1 MTCAGGRPPRTVL
14 CCQLTGPHPRHS
26 GVVIHSPEADRA
38 AVGLLLLA
46 FIVFVVLGMVDG
58 SLGVA
63 WPSMSAFFGR
73 SLSDL
78 GFLLVSG
85 GAGYLTA
92 SLFYGWIHGRLGTG
106 TVLWVGTALLVGGV
120 ASIAVTTVW
129 QLLVLSPL
137 LVGLGG
143 GLVDTGMN
151 AHAAL
156 AFDVRSMNLLHA
168 SFGVGATLGPVLI
181 TLSLTSTGV
190 WRAGYAV
197 LAVLQVVVGV
207 AIWVSR
213 HRWQADTAVAEVISV
228 PVRRRRRS
236 LLLILLFLL
245 YTGVEFGAGQWAF
258 TLLSEGRG
266 LSTAVAGLWVSA
278 YWGGLTLGRIGVG
291 VVGHRWSAA
300 RTLNGGVL
308 IALVGLAWLWADPA
322 GWGAAGLPITGL
334 GLAPIFPTLVTL
346 TPQRIGRDRSTH
358 SIGYQLAA
366 ATIGGSA
373 IPWIIGLV
381 GERGGFQALAGSIFL
396 VCLLLAIVLLVSER
410 EARVLSAGSA

>member
-1 MTCAGGRPPRTVL
+1 MGMLA
-14 CCQLTGPHPRHS
+14 
-26 GVVIHSPEADRA
+26 
-38 AVGLLLLA
+38 LA
-46 FIVFVVLGMVDG
+46 FTVFVVLGMVDG

-63 WPSMSAFFGR
+63 WPSMSTVFGR

-106 TVLWVGTALLVGGV
+106 NVLCVGTALLIVGVG
-120 ASIAVTTVW
+120 SIATTNTW
-129 QLLVLSPL
+129 PLLVISPL

-143 GLVDTGMN
+143 GLVDTGLN

-168 SFGVGATLGPVLI
+168 CFGVGATLGPVVI

-190 WRAGYAV
+190 WRAGYVFLAAAQV
-197 LAVLQVVVGV
+197 LVGI
-207 AIWVSR
+207 AIWLSRRKWHADVSEPDGVS
-213 HRWQADTAVAEVISV
+213 APS
-228 PVRRRRRS
+228 RRRRRS
-236 LLLILLFLL
+236 VLLILLFLL

-266 LSTAVAGLWVSA
+266 LSTAVAGFWVSA
-278 YWGGLTLGRIGVG
+278 YWGGLTLGRLGAG
-291 VVGHRWSAA
+291 VVGHRWSPTA
-300 RTLNGGVL
+300 TLNGGVL
-308 IALVGLAWLWADPA
+308 VALGGLAWLWANP
-322 GWGAAGLPITGL
+322 GGSGAVGLPVVGL

-366 ATIGGSA
+366 ATVGGSV
-373 IPWIIGLV
+373 IPWIIGLI
-381 GERGGFQALAGSIFL
+381 GERKGFQALAGSIFV
-396 VCLLLAIVLLVSER
+396 VCVVLAVVLMISER
-410 EARVLSAGSA
+410 DARITDDGGVPLGRTV

>member
-1 MTCAGGRPPRTVL
+1 MVL
-14 CCQLTGPHPRHS
+14 CWPRSGRHPRHS
-26 GVVIHSPEADRA
+26 GVVTPSNSARRPALGML
-38 AVGLLLLA
+38 VLA
-46 FIVFVVLGMVDG
+46 FIVFVALGMVDG

-63 WPSMSAFFGR
+63 WPSMSSVFGR

-85 GAGYLTA
+85 GLGYLTA

-106 TVLWVGTALLVGGV
+106 NILWVGTALLVVGV
-120 ASIAVTTVW
+120 ASIAATPSW
-129 QLLVLSPL
+129 PLLVFAPL

-168 SFGVGATLGPVLI
+168 CFGVGATLGPIVI
-181 TLSLTSTGV
+181 TISLTSTGV
-190 WRAGYAV
+190 WRVGYAV
-197 LAVLQVVVGV
+197 LAVLQVGVGV
-207 AIWVSR
+207 AIWMNR
-213 HRWQADTAVAEVISV
+213 GRWLADTSAPDGGPV
-228 PVRRRRRS
+228 PIRRRRRS
-236 LLLILLFLL
+236 VLLILLFLL

-266 LSTAVAGLWVSA
+266 LATAVAGLWVSA

-291 VVGHRWSAA
+291 LVGHRWSATN
-300 RTLNGGVL
+300 TLNGGVL
-308 IALVGLAWLWADPA
+308 VALIGLAWLWADPS
-322 GWGAAGLPITGL
+322 GWGAVGLPITGL

-366 ATIGGSA
+366 ATIGGSV
-373 IPWIIGLV
+373 IPWLIGLV
-381 GERGGFQALAGSIFL
+381 GERGGFQALAGSIFA
-396 VCLLLAIVLLVSER
+396 VCLLLAVVLLVSER
-410 EARVLSAGSA
+410 EAKVLDASGV

>member
-1 MTCAGGRPPRTVL
+1 MIQSTGARRPALRML
-14 CCQLTGPHPRHS
+14 
-26 GVVIHSPEADRA
+26 A
-38 AVGLLLLA
+38 LA
-46 FIVFVVLGMVDG
+46 FTIFVALGMVDG

-63 WPSMSAFFGR
+63 WPSMGTVFGR

-106 TVLWVGTALLVGGV
+106 NVLCTGTVLLVVGV
-120 ASIAVTTVW
+120 ASIALTPAWPV
-129 QLLVLSPL
+129 LVLAPL

-156 AFDVRSMNLLHA
+156 VFDVRSMNLLHA
-168 SFGVGATLGPVLI
+168 CFGVGATLGPILI
-181 TLSLTSTGV
+181 TISLTTTGV

-197 LAVLQVVVGV
+197 LAGLQFVVGI
-207 AIWVSR
+207 AIWL
-213 HRWQADTAVAEVISV
+213 T
-228 PVRRRRRS
+228 RRRWVADVSEPDGVSKPIRRKRRS

-266 LSTAVAGLWVSA
+266 LSTAAAGVWVSA
-278 YWGGLTLGRIGVG
+278 YWGGLTLGRFGAG
-291 VVGHRWSAA
+291 ALGHRWSPTAI
-300 RTLNGGVL
+300 LNGGVT
-308 IALVGLAWLWADPA
+308 IALVGLAWLWADPG
-322 GWGAAGLPITGL
+322 GWGAVGLPITGL

-346 TPQRIGRDRSTH
+346 TPHRIGRERSTH

-366 ATIGGSA
+366 ATVGGSA
-373 IPWIIGLV
+373 IPWLIGLI
-381 GERGGFQALAGSIFL
+381 GERAGFQALAGSIFV
-396 VCLLLAIVLLVSER
+396 VCLLLAVVLLVSER
-410 EARVLSAGSA
+410 EARLPDVGRVPMGPTV